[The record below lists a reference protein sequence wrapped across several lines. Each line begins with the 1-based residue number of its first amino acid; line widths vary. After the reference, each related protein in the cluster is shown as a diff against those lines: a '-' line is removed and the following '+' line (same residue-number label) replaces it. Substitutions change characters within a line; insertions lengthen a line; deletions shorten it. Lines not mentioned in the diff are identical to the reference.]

1 MIKLL
6 IYDHAGLSGV
16 EKGAALRMLKKVGAF
31 LRREVVFT
39 CSLAAAL
46 VSMLLTAPGVHTLHD
61 IDVETLC
68 MLFGLMTTVAG
79 LRRIGLFDK
88 LGAKMTARLHH
99 LRALSMTLT
108 TACFVLAM
116 AATNDVALIT
126 LVPFTLLLMKQAQMK
141 HQTLTVVL
149 ETIAANLGS
158 MVTPIGNPQNL
169 YLYSSGQL
177 DALDFPAL
185 TWPYAAL
192 AFALLMAGCML
203 VPSEPVVTAA
213 APEERLNPM
222 KLALYG
228 LLTLLVIATLIGYYP
243 VLLLAVA
250 VLLLT
255 LTLDRAVLRQV
266 DYTLLATFVCFF
278 VFVASVKAYAP
289 LAAWLE
295 GLMAGS
301 PLLTSLLASQVISN
315 VPACLLLS
323 PFTQDASALMLGVNL
338 GGLGTLVASLASL
351 ISFRLYGQAEG
362 AKRGQFML
370 TFTLLNV
377 LFLAALL
384 GLAWATSAL

>member
-1 MIKLL
+1 MKRILTWLKHEVVLTVAL
-6 IYDHAGLSGV
+6 I
-16 EKGAALRMLKKVGAF
+16 AALASFLLVPPGMHTLAGIDTTTLLMLFSLMTIVAGFRHMGAF
-31 LRREVVFT
+31 DK
-39 CSLAAAL
+39 LAAA
-46 VSMLLTAPGVHTLHD
+46 VTSRIRTLR
-61 IDVETLC
+61 
-68 MLFGLMTTVAG
+68 GLA
-79 LRRIGLFDK
+79 
-88 LGAKMTARLHH
+88 
-99 LRALSMTLT
+99 
-108 TACFVLAM
+108 FVLTCGCFLLAM
-116 AATNDVALIT
+116 VATNDVALIT
-126 LVPFTLLLMKQAQMK
+126 LVPFTLLLMRGAEMK
-141 HQTLTVVL
+141 HLTLTVVL

-169 YLYSSGQL
+169 YLYSSQKL
-177 DALDFPAL
+177 AALDFPRL

-192 AFALLMAGCML
+192 AFAMLAGCCL
-203 VPSEPVVTAA
+203 LIPRESVRAGNGEASALPG
-213 APEERLNPM
+213 R

-228 LLTLLVIATLIGYYP
+228 GLT
-243 VLLLAVA
+243 VLALLALAKVIPDWALAAA

-255 LTLDRAVLRQV
+255 LLLDRPVLRQV

-289 LAAWLE
+289 VSAWLE

-323 PFTQDASALMLGVNL
+323 PFTGDASALMLGVNL

-362 AKRGQFML
+362 AARGRFML
-370 TFTLLNV
+370 VFTAMNV

-384 GLAWATSAL
+384 MLAWALGAV

>member
-1 MIKLL
+1 MNVCKRILDYFRHEVVLTVAL
-6 IYDHAGLSGV
+6 I
-16 EKGAALRMLKKVGAF
+16 AALLSF
-31 LRREVVFT
+31 L
-39 CSLAAAL
+39 LAA
-46 VSMLLTAPGVHTLHD
+46 PGPHTLAG
-61 IDVETLC
+61 IDVTTLL
-68 MLFGLMTTVAG
+68 MLFSLMAIVAG
-79 LRRIGLFDK
+79 FRHMGAFDK
-88 LGAKMTARLHH
+88 LAGAVTRRIRTLRGLAVVLTAG
-99 LRALSMTLT
+99 
-108 TACFVLAM
+108 CFLLAM
-116 AATNDVALIT
+116 VATNDVALIT
-126 LVPFTLLLMKQAQMK
+126 LVPFTLLLMKQAGMK
-141 HQTLTVVL
+141 HLTLTVVL

-192 AFALLMAGCML
+192 AFVLLMAGCML
-203 VPSEPVVTAA
+203 VPHEPVATTAA
-213 APEERLNPM
+213 PQERLNPM

-255 LTLDRAVLRQV
+255 LTLDREVLRQV

-278 VFVASVKAYAP
+278 VFVSSVKACAP
-289 LAAWLE
+289 ISAWLE

-301 PLLTSLLASQVISN
+301 PLLTGLLASQVISN

-323 PFTQDASALMLGVNL
+323 PFTQDAASLMLGVNL

-351 ISFRLYGQAEG
+351 ISFRLYGAAEG
-362 AKRGQFML
+362 AKRGLFMAV
-370 TFTLLNV
+370 FTALNV
-377 LFLAALL
+377 FFLAAMLA
-384 GLAWATSAL
+384 LAWALGAL